1 MVEFAPNSN
10 AASAPDGL
18 LHASSKLKNAEPL
31 DSFDSK
37 AIDYS
42 FADSFLDYDSL
53 NDWIDELTSPN
64 MVDAQT
70 LLPEADAHLNQSV
83 EKSVPVIDAVQ
94 PVVVRSEDFKPEVQA
109 SEACS
114 KSTDLNS
121 IIEEGMSKVSLVL
134 DGGCT
139 ANVELESQEDDGV
152 SDVESEGTSSTSTS
166 SSSSSGRSSD
176 SEIDEEE
183 ENSSSSSSGDSN
195 CDDEEEEYMVKAEGQ
210 REIGEL
216 EEGEIRDVNDEDEE
230 ASADDMVAWDSD
242 GENFD
247 GDGDGD
253 GEDFEGED
261 EEAGVEGGPIISKNE
276 LKVLPPVPQV
286 HASLQPHHQMLP
298 VGVVLS
304 IIGNQVIVEG
314 VEKHNPLNEGS
325 ILWITEARSPL
336 GLVDEIFGPVKNPY
350 YSVRYN
356 SESEV
361 PHGISGGTHVSFVLE
376 FADYVL
382 NNKDLYKKGYD
393 ASGVNDEE
401 VSDNDEFSD
410 DEKELEFK
418 KMQKLA
424 KRAMNDNQQINANRN
439 NVRKK
444 KNNAKARKFGQR
456 TFETANVPDESRKF
470 YRQHTPEQAT
480 IPEGRKFDQPTPQQA
495 KMDMVQPSPNQNQQ
509 TGPPL
514 APFVYHGGCPNPSVA
529 EQCFINGT
537 GVMPSFPPT
546 YNPYFT
552 PAMNGIRPAEMAFQF
567 QQQQQNPF
575 FPNGL
580 PMNGMPWLLQNPAQ
594 QLPQMSMPNT
604 FAGAAYPQGF
614 AGPSSALPNLLTSV
628 GAQAIQSGGLQFGQ
642 NQNNLQPA
650 TQQFNPPN
658 SCPPFTFPGNI
669 SPQQFNQNSS
679 SNQGR
684 KSYGRG
690 RGGPHFRGRRGGR
703 QTR

>member
-253 GEDFEGED
+253 GEDFE
-261 EEAGVEGGPIISKNE
+261 
-276 LKVLPPVPQV
+276 
-286 HASLQPHHQMLP
+286 
-298 VGVVLS
+298 
-304 IIGNQVIVEG
+304 
-314 VEKHNPLNEGS
+314 EKMK
-325 ILWITEARSPL
+325 RL
-336 GLVDEIFGPVKNPY
+336 GLKEGQLFLKM
-350 YSVRYN
+350 SLR
-356 SESEV
+356 
-361 PHGISGGTHVSFVLE
+361 FV
-376 FADYVL
+376 FCFHP
-382 NNKDLYKKGYD
+382 D
-393 ASGVNDEE
+393 AC
-401 VSDNDEFSD
+401 
-410 DEKELEFK
+410 K
-418 KMQKLA
+418 
-424 KRAMNDNQQINANRN
+424 
-439 NVRKK
+439 
-444 KNNAKARKFGQR
+444 
-456 TFETANVPDESRKF
+456 
-470 YRQHTPEQAT
+470 
-480 IPEGRKFDQPTPQQA
+480 
-495 KMDMVQPSPNQNQQ
+495 
-509 TGPPL
+509 
-514 APFVYHGGCPNPSVA
+514 
-529 EQCFINGT
+529 
-537 GVMPSFPPT
+537 
-546 YNPYFT
+546 
-552 PAMNGIRPAEMAFQF
+552 
-567 QQQQQNPF
+567 
-575 FPNGL
+575 
-580 PMNGMPWLLQNPAQ
+580 
-594 QLPQMSMPNT
+594 
-604 FAGAAYPQGF
+604 
-614 AGPSSALPNLLTSV
+614 
-628 GAQAIQSGGLQFGQ
+628 
-642 NQNNLQPA
+642 
-650 TQQFNPPN
+650 
-658 SCPPFTFPGNI
+658 
-669 SPQQFNQNSS
+669 
-679 SNQGR
+679 
-684 KSYGRG
+684 
-690 RGGPHFRGRRGGR
+690 
-703 QTR
+703 